1 MESTKKP
8 SYKELENQ
16 IIELKQ
22 ANIDGVI
29 FKANQGIIAESL
41 SSKEVLGRQQNLS
54 DILNNIQE
62 PIWLINIEKKGS
74 KTNLSYSSINTAC
87 SILSGLTVKE
97 VEGKLLEDVIPKE
110 MLAPLLPRYLKAIE
124 SEEVYRYE
132 DVLDLPGGTKCF
144 ETTLLPIFD
153 NKKRVIKL
161 LGIEYDKTEA
171 YNVKKKLLLQNKD
184 KERAQKSEKE
194 LTKTQEITQVGSWSL
209 DLATNEVK
217 WTKELFKMYGFDPSL
232 PIPPFTEHQKHFT
245 PESWETLNSEIAKTS
260 ETGIPYELE
269 LETVK
274 ADGSN
279 GWIWARGEVVTD
291 KSNKIIELWGAA
303 QDITDRKKIEL
314 ELSLA
319 KEENTKLLES
329 KLIIKEAYLNSTI
342 LELQD
347 YQNAI
352 DISSII
358 SMTDTKG
365 TILSVNKYFSDISG
379 YSEKELVGQ
388 NQSVVSSGNH
398 SITFWKEMWETIG
411 KGDAWSGQIKNK
423 RKDGRFYWVHSAIYP
438 FIVDGKPFKYL
449 SIMHDITKL
458 IEGEEIKLALETTEI
473 SLNEKMTLLRE
484 VHHRVKN
491 NLQVITGLIGLQ
503 KNTLKD
509 ERLDGFFNDLSLR
522 IQSITSVHELL
533 YQSNKFGRINPK
545 EYIGNLING
554 ILNNY
559 NFVDININ
567 LHLDID
573 VEEIN
578 LSTSI
583 PLGLIINEII
593 TNTCKYAISDERENT
608 IFVKLYHEDVSFVM
622 IVEDN
627 GSGFVEE
634 YQSTKTL
641 GLKLIEQLSKQLK
654 GNIVKDEN
662 YKGTRYILNFKEI
675 N

>member
-411 KGDAWSGQIKNK
+411 KGDTWSGQIKNK

>member
-1 MESTKKP
+1 
-8 SYKELENQ
+8 
-16 IIELKQ
+16 
-22 ANIDGVI
+22 
-29 FKANQGIIAESL
+29 
-41 SSKEVLGRQQNLS
+41 
-54 DILNNIQE
+54 
-62 PIWLINIEKKGS
+62 
-74 KTNLSYSSINTAC
+74 
-87 SILSGLTVKE
+87 
-97 VEGKLLEDVIPKE
+97 
-110 MLAPLLPRYLKAIE
+110 
-124 SEEVYRYE
+124 
-132 DVLDLPGGTKCF
+132 
-144 ETTLLPIFD
+144 
-153 NKKRVIKL
+153 
-161 LGIEYDKTEA
+161 
-171 YNVKKKLLLQNKD
+171 
-184 KERAQKSEKE
+184 
-194 LTKTQEITQVGSWSL
+194 
-209 DLATNEVK
+209 
-217 WTKELFKMYGFDPSL
+217 
-232 PIPPFTEHQKHFT
+232 FTEHQKHFT

-411 KGDAWSGQIKNK
+411 KGDTWSGQIKNK